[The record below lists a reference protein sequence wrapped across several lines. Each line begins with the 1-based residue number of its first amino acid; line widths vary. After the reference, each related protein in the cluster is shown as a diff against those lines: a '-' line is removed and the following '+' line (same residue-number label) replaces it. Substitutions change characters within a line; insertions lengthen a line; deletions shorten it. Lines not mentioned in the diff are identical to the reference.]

1 MFGQFLFD
9 GSLLLPPFHNDWC
22 IIKKSHSDL
31 TGYCIE
37 VFHTQCSA
45 PSRYM
50 FTHQLVCIR
59 VGKIYSPDIYN
70 WFVIKMSNVTF
81 EIMEVG
87 NLYFK
92 VHQIIIAQR
101 PKYILIFGYAIY
113 QSIFTYLL
121 LLQCLSN
128 TWYIVDT
135 KYQWNDRFSI
145 KSGYCYCK

>member
-1 MFGQFLFD
+1 MNFCKRPKH
-9 GSLLLPPFHNDWC
+9 LLPPFHNDWC
-22 IIKKSHSDL
+22 VIKKSHSDL

-37 VFHTQCSA
+37 VFHTQGSA

-113 QSIFTYLL
+113 QSIFTYLI
-121 LLQCLSN
+121 LQCLSN